1 MKKVFKNI
9 ELYENSKKLQKP
21 VLSISPKLIY
31 LYWGANTKNSGR
43 IYFSKGKI
51 DVKLN
56 NNEDAISFTY
66 EGEWEVEAK
75 NKFEIKQV
83 KNNYKILFKN
93 YKDYILCEKYFE
105 KKSEIS
111 KKSKRKSPK
120 KSKRKSPKKSKRKS
134 PKKSKRKSPKKSKR
148 KSPKKSKRKSPK
160 KSKNKRKTESN
171 YYDNNLILENILVD
185 KFNINQDLFNN
196 KINNVKPSKYNDAII
211 DKFIVKYK

>member
-21 VLSISPKLIY
+21 VLRISPTLIY

-43 IYFSKGKI
+43 IYFFKEKI

-56 NNEDAISFTY
+56 NKEATISFKY
-66 EGEWEVEAK
+66 EGDWEVESK

-83 KNNYKILFKN
+83 KNNYKIFFKN
-93 YKDYILCEKYFE
+93 YKDYILCEKYFG
-105 KKSEIS
+105 KNSDIS
-111 KKSKRKSPK
+111 K

-171 YYDNNLILENILVD
+171 YYDDLILENILVE
-185 KFNINQDLFNN
+185 KFNINQALFNN
-196 KINNVKPSKYNDAII
+196 KLNNVKPSKYNDAIVN
-211 DKFIVKYK
+211 KFIVKYK

>member
-21 VLSISPKLIY
+21 VLSVSPTLIY

-43 IYFSKGKI
+43 IYFFKEKI

-56 NNEDAISFTY
+56 NKEGTISFKY
-66 EGEWEVEAK
+66 EGEWEVEGK

-83 KNNYKILFKN
+83 KNNYKIFFKN

-105 KKSEIS
+105 KKSEI
-111 KKSKRKSPK
+111 SKRKSPK

-134 PKKSKRKSPKKSKR
+134 PKKSKRKSPKKT
-148 KSPKKSKRKSPK
+148 
-160 KSKNKRKTESN
+160 KNKRKTESN
-171 YYDNNLILENILVD
+171 YYDDNLILENILVD

-196 KINNVKPSKYNDAII
+196 KINNVKASKYNNAIV